1 MSIAAAVA
9 LGFLIDCVLGDPER
23 LWHPIMGI
31 GSMIS
36 FWKNRLRKW
45 FPDSNSGQ
53 FWAGVVLWFLV
64 VIPSG
69 VIPFAMLWAA
79 GLLHPIARFALETL
93 FCWQIFAAKSLK
105 IAALRVYHALQ
116 AGDLQLARNY
126 VSWIVGRDTAELN
139 EAQVTK
145 AAVETVAENTSDG
158 VIAPLCFLLIGGAPL
173 GFAYKAVNTLDSMVG
188 YKNDEF
194 LYFGRFSA
202 KMDDVWNFIPARLSG
217 LLFVLCAAP
226 AGLSTRGAW
235 KCFRR
240 DRLQHS
246 SPNSAQTEAACAGAL
261 GVQLAGNAYYFG
273 KLYEK
278 PTLGDDTRPIEPEDI
293 VRTNRLMYWASASAV
308 ILLCILRMLI
318 ALRMSVTLLG

>member
-1 MSIAAAVA
+1 MSVAAAVF
-9 LGFLIDCVLGDPER
+9 LGFLIDCVLGDPDN

-36 FWKNRLRKW
+36 FWKKKLRQW
-45 FPDSNSGQ
+45 FSDTQRGQ
-53 FWAGVVLWFLV
+53 LWAGVLLWFLV

-69 VIPFAMLWAA
+69 LLPYAILYLA

-105 IAALRVYHALQ
+105 IAALRVYHALK
-116 AGDLQLARNY
+116 AGDLPLARKY

-188 YKNDEF
+188 YKNEEF
-194 LYFGRFSA
+194 YYFGRFSA

-217 LLFVLCAAP
+217 LLFVLCAKP
-226 AGLSTRGAW
+226 ARLDAKGAW
-235 KCFRR
+235 RCFRR
-240 DRLQHS
+240 DRLQHA

-293 VRTNRLMYWASASAV
+293 VRTNRLMYWTSVTAV
-308 ILLCILRMLI
+308 VALC
-318 ALRMSVTLLG
+318 ALRALVG

>member
-1 MSIAAAVA
+1 MSVAAAVF
-9 LGFLIDCVLGDPER
+9 LGFLIDCVLGDPEN

-36 FWKNRLRKW
+36 FWKKWLRRW
-45 FPDSNSGQ
+45 FPDTPRGQ
-53 FWAGVVLWFLV
+53 LWAGVLLWFLV

-69 VIPFAMLWAA
+69 LIPYAMLYVAE
-79 GLLHPIARFALETL
+79 LLHPLARFALETL

-105 IAALRVYHALQ
+105 IAALRVYHALK
-116 AGDLQLARNY
+116 AGDLPLARKY
-126 VSWIVGRDTAELN
+126 VSWIVGRDTAQLN

-188 YKNDEF
+188 YKNEEF
-194 LYFGRFSA
+194 YYFGRFSA
-202 KMDDVWNFIPARLSG
+202 QMDDVWNFIPARLSG
-217 LLFVLCAAP
+217 LLFVLCAKP
-226 AGLSTRGAW
+226 AGLDTKGAW
-235 KCFRR
+235 RCFRR
-240 DRLQHS
+240 DRLQHA

-293 VRTNRLMYWASASAV
+293 VRTDRLMYWT
-308 ILLCILRMLI
+308 
-318 ALRMSVTLLG
+318 SVTAVVTLCLVRFVIGWL

>member
-1 MSIAAAVA
+1 MSVAAAVF
-9 LGFLIDCVLGDPER
+9 LGFLMDCVLGDPDN

-36 FWKNRLRKW
+36 FWKKRLRQW
-45 FPDSNSGQ
+45 FPNTQRGQ
-53 FWAGVVLWFLV
+53 LWAGVLLWFLV
-64 VIPSG
+64 VMPSG
-69 VIPFAMLWAA
+69 VIPYAILYLA
-79 GLLHPIARFALETL
+79 GLLHPLARFALETL

-105 IAALRVYHALQ
+105 IAALRVYHALK
-116 AGDLQLARNY
+116 AGDLPLARKY

-188 YKNDEF
+188 YKNEEF
-194 LYFGRFSA
+194 YYFGRFSA
-202 KMDDVWNFIPARLSG
+202 KMDDVWNFIPARLNG
-217 LLFVLCAAP
+217 LLFVLCAKP
-226 AGLSTRGAW
+226 AGLDAKGAW
-235 KCFRR
+235 RCFRR
-240 DRLQHS
+240 DRLQHA

-278 PTLGDDTRPIEPEDI
+278 PTLGDGTRPIEPEDI
-293 VRTNRLMYWASASAV
+293 VRTNRLMYWTSATAV
-308 ILLCILRMLI
+308 VVLCAVR
-318 ALRMSVTLLG
+318 TLVG

>member
-1 MSIAAAVA
+1 MSVAAAVF
-9 LGFLIDCVLGDPER
+9 LGFLIDCVLGDPDN

-36 FWKNRLRKW
+36 FWKKRLRQW
-45 FPDSNSGQ
+45 FPNTQRGQ
-53 FWAGVVLWFLV
+53 LWAGVLLWFLV
-64 VIPSG
+64 VMPSG
-69 VIPFAMLWAA
+69 VIPYAILYLA
-79 GLLHPIARFALETL
+79 GLLHPLARFALETL

-105 IAALRVYHALQ
+105 IAALRVYHALK
-116 AGDLQLARNY
+116 AGDLPLARKY

-188 YKNDEF
+188 YKNEEF
-194 LYFGRFSA
+194 YYFGQFSA
-202 KMDDVWNFIPARLSG
+202 KMDDVWNFIPARLNG
-217 LLFVLCAAP
+217 LLFVLCAKP
-226 AGLSTRGAW
+226 AGLDAKGAW
-235 KCFRR
+235 RCFRR
-240 DRLQHS
+240 DRLQHA

-278 PTLGDDTRPIEPEDI
+278 PTLGDGTRPIEPEDI
-293 VRTNRLMYWASASAV
+293 VRTNRLMYWTSATAV
-308 ILLCILRMLI
+308 VVLCAVR
-318 ALRMSVTLLG
+318 ALVG

>member
-1 MSIAAAVA
+1 MSVAAAVF
-9 LGFLIDCVLGDPER
+9 LGFLIDCVLGDPEN

-36 FWKNRLRKW
+36 FWKKKLRQW
-45 FPDSNSGQ
+45 FSDTQRGQ
-53 FWAGVVLWFLV
+53 LWAGVLLWFLV

-69 VIPFAMLWAA
+69 LLPYAILYLA

-105 IAALRVYHALQ
+105 IAALRVYHALK
-116 AGDLQLARNY
+116 AGDLPLARKY

-188 YKNDEF
+188 YKNEEF
-194 LYFGRFSA
+194 YYFGRFSA

-217 LLFVLCAAP
+217 LLFVLCAKP
-226 AGLSTRGAW
+226 ARLDAKGAW
-235 KCFRR
+235 RCFRR
-240 DRLQHS
+240 DRLQHA

-293 VRTNRLMYWASASAV
+293 VRTNRLMYWTSVTAV
-308 ILLCILRMLI
+308 VALC
-318 ALRMSVTLLG
+318 ALRALVG

>member
-1 MSIAAAVA
+1 MRIAGAVL
-9 LGFLIDCVLGDPER
+9 LGFLIDCVLGDPEK

-36 FWKNRLRKW
+36 FWKKKLRSRL
-45 FPDSNSGQ
+45 PDTRRGQ
-53 FWAGVVLWFLV
+53 LWAGVLLWFAV

-69 VIPFAMLWAA
+69 LIPYALLYLA
-79 GLLHPIARFALETL
+79 GLIHPVARFALETL

-105 IAALRVYHALQ
+105 IAALRVYGALK
-116 AGDLQLARNY
+116 AGDLPLARKY

-158 VIAPLCFLLIGGAPL
+158 VIAPLCFLLLGGAPL

-188 YKNDEF
+188 YKNEEF
-194 LYFGRFSA
+194 YYFGRFSA
-202 KMDDVWNFIPARLSG
+202 KMDDIWNFVPARLSG
-217 LLFVLCAAP
+217 LLFVLCAKP
-226 AGLSTRGAW
+226 AGLDARGAW
-235 KCFRR
+235 RCFRR
-240 DRLQHS
+240 DRLRHA
-246 SPNSAQTEAACAGAL
+246 SPNAAQTEAACAGAL

-278 PTLGDDTRPIEPEDI
+278 PTLGDDSRPIEPEDI
-293 VRTNRLMYWASASAV
+293 VRANRLMYAASVTAV
-308 ILLCILRMLI
+308 ALLC
-318 ALRMSVTLLG
+318 ALRALLG

>member
-1 MSIAAAVA
+1 MSIAAAVG
-9 LGFLIDCVLGDPER
+9 LGFLIDCVLGDPQR

-36 FWKNRLRKW
+36 FWSKKLRKW
-45 FPDSNSGQ
+45 FPKSNRGQ
-53 FWAGVVLWFLV
+53 FWAGVCLWPLV
-64 VIPSG
+64 VVPCWF
-69 VIPFAMLWAA
+69 IPFAVMWLA
-79 GLLHPIARFALETL
+79 GLVHPVIQFAVQTV

-105 IAALRVYHALQ
+105 QAALRVYNALK
-116 AGDLQLARNY
+116 AGDLPLARKY
-126 VSWIVGRDTAELN
+126 VSWIVGRDTAELDVN
-139 EAQVTK
+139 QVTK

-158 VIAPLCFLLIGGAPL
+158 VIAPLVFLLLGGAPL

-226 AGLSTRGAW
+226 AKLSVRGAW
-235 KCFRR
+235 HCFRR
-240 DRLQHS
+240 DRLRHA

-273 KLYEK
+273 KLYQK
-278 PTLGDDTRPIEPEDI
+278 PTLGDATRAIEPEDI
-293 VRTNRLMYWASASAV
+293 VRTNRLMYWVSAV
-308 ILLCILRMLI
+308 AVVLLCLVR
-318 ALRMSVTLLG
+318 VVFVLLW

>member
-1 MSIAAAVA
+1 MSIAAAVG
-9 LGFLIDCVLGDPER
+9 LGFLIDCMLGDPQR

-31 GSMIS
+31 GAMIS
-36 FWKNRLRKW
+36 FWSKKLRKW
-45 FPDSNSGQ
+45 FPTSERGQ
-53 FWAGVVLWFLV
+53 FWAGICLWPLV
-64 VIPSG
+64 VIPSWL
-69 VIPFAMLWAA
+69 IPFAVLWLA
-79 GLLHPIARFALETL
+79 GMVHPAVRFVVETI

-105 IAALRVYHALQ
+105 QASLRVYNALK
-116 AGDLQLARNY
+116 AGDLALARKY
-126 VSWIVGRDTAELN
+126 VSWIVGRDTTELD
-139 EAQVTK
+139 EKQVTK

-158 VIAPLCFLLIGGAPL
+158 VIAPLVFLLIGGAPL

-202 KMDDVWNFIPARLSG
+202 KMDDIWNFVPARLSG

-226 AGLSTRGAW
+226 AKLNMCGAW
-235 KCFRR
+235 HCFRR
-240 DRLQHS
+240 DRLRHA

-278 PTLGDDTRPIEPEDI
+278 PTLGDRKREIEPEDI
-293 VRTNRLMYWASASAV
+293 VRTNRLMYWASAVAV
-308 ILLCILRMLI
+308 ALLCIMRV
-318 ALRMSVTLLG
+318 ALVLL

>member
-1 MSIAAAVA
+1 MSITAAVG
-9 LGFLIDCVLGDPER
+9 LGFLLDCVLGDPEQ

-36 FWKNRLRKW
+36 FWSKTLRKW
-45 FPDSNSGQ
+45 FPKSDRGQ
-53 FWAGVVLWFLV
+53 FWAGVCLWPLV

-69 VIPFAMLWAA
+69 LIPFVLLWLA
-79 GLLHPIARFALETL
+79 GIVHPAARFVLETI

-105 IAALRVYHALQ
+105 QAALRVYDALK
-116 AGDLQLARNY
+116 AGDLTLARKY
-126 VSWIVGRDTAELN
+126 VSWIVGRDTAELD
-139 EAQVTK
+139 AKQVTR

-158 VIAPLCFLLIGGAPL
+158 VIAPLVFLLLGGAPL

-188 YKNDEF
+188 YKNDAF

-217 LLFVLCAAP
+217 LLFVLGAKP
-226 AGLSTRGAW
+226 AGLDAHGAW
-235 KCFRR
+235 CCFRR
-240 DRLQHS
+240 DRLRHA
-246 SPNSAQTEAACAGAL
+246 SPNSAQTESACAGAL

-278 PTLGDDTRPIEPEDI
+278 PTLGDARRPIEPEDI
-293 VRTNRLMYWASASAV
+293 VRTNRLMMWASVLAV
-308 ILLCILRMLI
+308 ILLC
-318 ALRMSVTLLG
+318 ALRAALVTIF